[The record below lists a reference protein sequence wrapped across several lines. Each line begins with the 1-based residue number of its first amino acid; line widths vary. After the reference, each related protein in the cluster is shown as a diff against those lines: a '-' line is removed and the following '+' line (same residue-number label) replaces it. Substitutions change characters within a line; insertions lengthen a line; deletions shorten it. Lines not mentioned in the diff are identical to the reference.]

1 MKFLVKVE
9 GKLIVEAA
17 DKKLAIEK
25 ANVFLAEKSLGGFKG
40 NEYYVMSVPL
50 RGTMSTSSWVT

>member
-25 ANVFLAEKSLGGFKG
+25 ANVFLADKNLGGFKG
-40 NEYYVMSVPL
+40 SEYSTEEIHDTSVVL
-50 RGTMSTSSWVT
+50 A

>member
-17 DKKLAIEK
+17 DKKLAVEK
-25 ANVFLAEKSLGGFKG
+25 ANVFFADKNLGGFKA
-40 NEYYVMSVPL
+40 NEYYTEEINDTSVIP
-50 RGTMSTSSWVT
+50 V

>member
-9 GKLIVEAA
+9 GKLLVEAS

-25 ANVFLAEKSLGGFKG
+25 ANVFFADRNLGGFKG
-40 NEYYVMSVPL
+40 SEYSTEEIQDSSVIPA
-50 RGTMSTSSWVT
+50 